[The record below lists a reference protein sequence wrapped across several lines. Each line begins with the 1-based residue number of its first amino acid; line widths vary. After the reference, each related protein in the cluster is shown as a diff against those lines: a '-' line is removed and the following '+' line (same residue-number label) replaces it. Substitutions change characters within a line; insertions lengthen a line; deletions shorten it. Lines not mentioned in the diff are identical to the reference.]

1 MDKQKALETALQ
13 QLEKQF
19 GKGTVMRL
27 GENAAMQV
35 EAISTGSLS
44 LDVALGIGGVPRGR
58 IIEVYGPESSG
69 KTTLALQT
77 VAQAQKMGGTAAFI
91 DAEHALDPVYA
102 KALGVD
108 IDELLVSQ
116 PDSGEQAL
124 EIAEALVRSGA
135 VEIIVIDSVAA
146 LVPQQEIEAVA
157 GRVIETLTWTV
168 DRLSFQ
174 ADTAKKIAH
183 LKELYY
189 KEPGTEE
196 ETPENAGE
204 SDSGKTESEEPAKA
218 PEKAAEASAQTG
230 TGNDAPAREVGN
242 SGGGSPAI
250 YGTGLRNNVNRK
262 LAPTQKY
269 QQRVKKEL

>member
-1 MDKQKALETALQ
+1 MVNLIVFGMAIVFALIGSKQRLLKAWIILLSAVFSVYIALW
-13 QLEKQF
+13 
-19 GKGTVMRL
+19 
-27 GENAAMQV
+27 
-35 EAISTGSLS
+35 
-44 LDVALGIGGVPRGR
+44 
-58 IIEVYGPESSG
+58 
-69 KTTLALQT
+69 
-77 VAQAQKMGGTAAFI
+77 
-91 DAEHALDPVYA
+91 
-102 KALGVD
+102 GVD
-108 IDELLVSQ
+108 FLAGYLSAFNEK
-116 PDSGEQAL
+116 
-124 EIAEALVRSGA
+124 SGA
-135 VEIIVIDSVAA
+135 YKHLCLIGSCWLVLVFVFHAA
-146 LVPQQEIEAVA
+146 AKQLMPNPEEYSFPLLFDFLGGLFCGGASGVVFAGTFALMLAVSPMSARIPSLPQQEIEAVT

-174 ADTAKKIAH
+174 TDTAKKIAH
-183 LKELYY
+183 LKEFYY

-218 PEKAAEASAQTG
+218 PEKAAEASVQTE

>member
-1 MDKQKALETALQ
+1 MVNLIVFGMAIVFALIGSKQRLLKAWIILLSAVFSVYIALW
-13 QLEKQF
+13 
-19 GKGTVMRL
+19 
-27 GENAAMQV
+27 
-35 EAISTGSLS
+35 
-44 LDVALGIGGVPRGR
+44 
-58 IIEVYGPESSG
+58 
-69 KTTLALQT
+69 
-77 VAQAQKMGGTAAFI
+77 
-91 DAEHALDPVYA
+91 
-102 KALGVD
+102 GVD
-108 IDELLVSQ
+108 FLAGYLSAFNEK
-116 PDSGEQAL
+116 
-124 EIAEALVRSGA
+124 SGA
-135 VEIIVIDSVAA
+135 YKHLCLIGSCWLVLVFVFHAAAKQLMPNPEEYSFPLLFDFLGGLFCGGASGVVFAGTFALMLAVSPMSVRIPS
-146 LVPQQEIEAVA
+146 LPQQEIEAVT

-174 ADTAKKIAH
+174 TDTAKKIAH

-218 PEKAAEASAQTG
+218 PEKAAEASAQKE

>member
-1 MDKQKALETALQ
+1 MANLIVFGMAVVFALIGSKQRLLKAWMILINAVFSVYIALWGADF
-13 QLEKQF
+13 L
-19 GKGTVMRL
+19 
-27 GENAAMQV
+27 A
-35 EAISTGSLS
+35 GSLS
-44 LDVALGIGGVPRGR
+44 LFNEKSEAYKYLCLIGGSWVVLMFVFHAAEKQLMPNPEEYSFPPFFDFLGGLLCGGAGGVVFAGTFALMLAVSPLSTR
-58 IIEVYGPESSG
+58 IPS
-69 KTTLALQT
+69 L
-77 VAQAQKMGGTAAFI
+77 
-91 DAEHALDPVYA
+91 
-102 KALGVD
+102 
-108 IDELLVSQ
+108 
-116 PDSGEQAL
+116 
-124 EIAEALVRSGA
+124 
-135 VEIIVIDSVAA
+135 
-146 LVPQQEIEAVA
+146 PQQEIEAVA

>member
-1 MDKQKALETALQ
+1 MANLIVFGMAVVFALIGSKQRLLKAWMILINAVFSVYIALWGADF
-13 QLEKQF
+13 L
-19 GKGTVMRL
+19 
-27 GENAAMQV
+27 A
-35 EAISTGSLS
+35 GSLS
-44 LDVALGIGGVPRGR
+44 LFNEKSEAYKYLCLIGGSWVVLMFVFHAAEKQLTPNPEEYSFPPFFDFLGGLLCGGAGGVVFAGTFALMLAVSPLSTR
-58 IIEVYGPESSG
+58 IPS
-69 KTTLALQT
+69 L
-77 VAQAQKMGGTAAFI
+77 
-91 DAEHALDPVYA
+91 
-102 KALGVD
+102 
-108 IDELLVSQ
+108 
-116 PDSGEQAL
+116 
-124 EIAEALVRSGA
+124 
-135 VEIIVIDSVAA
+135 
-146 LVPQQEIEAVA
+146 PQQEIEAVT

-196 ETPENAGE
+196 EEPENAGE
-204 SDSGKTESEEPAKA
+204 SDSGKAESEEPAKA

-250 YGTGLRNNVNRK
+250 YGTGLRNNINRK

-269 QQRVKKEL
+269 QQKLKKEL

>member
-1 MDKQKALETALQ
+1 MVNLIVFGMAIVFALIGSKQRLLKAWIILLSAVFSVYIALW
-13 QLEKQF
+13 
-19 GKGTVMRL
+19 
-27 GENAAMQV
+27 
-35 EAISTGSLS
+35 
-44 LDVALGIGGVPRGR
+44 
-58 IIEVYGPESSG
+58 
-69 KTTLALQT
+69 
-77 VAQAQKMGGTAAFI
+77 
-91 DAEHALDPVYA
+91 
-102 KALGVD
+102 GVD
-108 IDELLVSQ
+108 FLAGYLSAFNEK
-116 PDSGEQAL
+116 
-124 EIAEALVRSGA
+124 SGA
-135 VEIIVIDSVAA
+135 YKHLCLIGSCWLFCGGASGVVFAGTFALMLAVSPMSVRIPS
-146 LVPQQEIEAVA
+146 LPQQEIEAVT

-174 ADTAKKIAH
+174 TDTAKKIAH
-183 LKELYY
+183 LKDLYY

-204 SDSGKTESEEPAKA
+204 SDSGKTESEEPAKS
-218 PEKAAEASAQTG
+218 PEKAAEASAQTE

>member
-1 MDKQKALETALQ
+1 MANLIVFGMAVVFALIGSKQRLLKAWMILINAVFSVYIALWGADF
-13 QLEKQF
+13 L
-19 GKGTVMRL
+19 
-27 GENAAMQV
+27 A
-35 EAISTGSLS
+35 GSLS
-44 LDVALGIGGVPRGR
+44 LFNEKSEAYKYLCLIGGSWVVLMFVFHAAEKQLTPNPEEYSFPPFFDFLGGLLCGGAGGVVFAGTFALMLAVSPLSTR
-58 IIEVYGPESSG
+58 IPS
-69 KTTLALQT
+69 L
-77 VAQAQKMGGTAAFI
+77 
-91 DAEHALDPVYA
+91 
-102 KALGVD
+102 
-108 IDELLVSQ
+108 
-116 PDSGEQAL
+116 
-124 EIAEALVRSGA
+124 
-135 VEIIVIDSVAA
+135 
-146 LVPQQEIEAVA
+146 PQQEIEAVA

-218 PEKAAEASAQTG
+218 PEKAAEASAQTE

-250 YGTGLRNNVNRK
+250 YGTGLRNNINRK

-269 QQRVKKEL
+269 QQKLKKEL

>member
-1 MDKQKALETALQ
+1 MVNLIVFGMAIVFALIGSKQRLLKAWIILLSAVFSVYIALW
-13 QLEKQF
+13 
-19 GKGTVMRL
+19 
-27 GENAAMQV
+27 
-35 EAISTGSLS
+35 
-44 LDVALGIGGVPRGR
+44 
-58 IIEVYGPESSG
+58 
-69 KTTLALQT
+69 
-77 VAQAQKMGGTAAFI
+77 
-91 DAEHALDPVYA
+91 
-102 KALGVD
+102 GVD
-108 IDELLVSQ
+108 FLAGYLSAFNEK
-116 PDSGEQAL
+116 
-124 EIAEALVRSGA
+124 SGA
-135 VEIIVIDSVAA
+135 YKHLCLIGSCWLVLVFVFHAAAKQLMPNPEEYSFPLLFDFLGGLFCGGASGVVFAGTFALMLAVSPMSVRIPS
-146 LVPQQEIEAVA
+146 LPQQEIEAVT

-174 ADTAKKIAH
+174 TDTAKKIAH

-196 ETPENAGE
+196 ETPENSGE

-218 PEKAAEASAQTG
+218 PEKAAEASAQTE

>member
-1 MDKQKALETALQ
+1 MVNLIVFGMAIVFALIGSKQRLLKAWIILLSAVFSVYIALW
-13 QLEKQF
+13 
-19 GKGTVMRL
+19 
-27 GENAAMQV
+27 
-35 EAISTGSLS
+35 
-44 LDVALGIGGVPRGR
+44 
-58 IIEVYGPESSG
+58 
-69 KTTLALQT
+69 
-77 VAQAQKMGGTAAFI
+77 
-91 DAEHALDPVYA
+91 
-102 KALGVD
+102 GVD
-108 IDELLVSQ
+108 FLAGYLSAFNEK
-116 PDSGEQAL
+116 
-124 EIAEALVRSGA
+124 SGA
-135 VEIIVIDSVAA
+135 YKHLCLIGSCWLVLVFVFHAAAKQLMPNPEEYSFPLLFDFLGGLFCGGASGVVFAGTFALMLAVSPMSVRIPS
-146 LVPQQEIEAVA
+146 LPQQEIEAVT

-174 ADTAKKIAH
+174 TDTAKKIAH

-218 PEKAAEASAQTG
+218 PEKAAEASVQTE

>member
-1 MDKQKALETALQ
+1 MANLIVFGMAVVFALIGSKQRLLKAWMILINAVFSVYIALWGADF
-13 QLEKQF
+13 L
-19 GKGTVMRL
+19 
-27 GENAAMQV
+27 A
-35 EAISTGSLS
+35 GSLS
-44 LDVALGIGGVPRGR
+44 LFNEKSEAYKYLCLIGGSWVVLMFVFHAAEKQLMPNPEEDSFPPFFDFLGGLLCGGAGGVVFAGTFALMLAVSPLSTR
-58 IIEVYGPESSG
+58 IPS
-69 KTTLALQT
+69 L
-77 VAQAQKMGGTAAFI
+77 
-91 DAEHALDPVYA
+91 
-102 KALGVD
+102 
-108 IDELLVSQ
+108 
-116 PDSGEQAL
+116 
-124 EIAEALVRSGA
+124 
-135 VEIIVIDSVAA
+135 
-146 LVPQQEIEAVA
+146 PQQEIEVVA

>member
-1 MDKQKALETALQ
+1 MANLIVFGMAVVFALIGSKQRLLKAWMILINAVFSVYIALWGADF
-13 QLEKQF
+13 L
-19 GKGTVMRL
+19 
-27 GENAAMQV
+27 A
-35 EAISTGSLS
+35 GSLS
-44 LDVALGIGGVPRGR
+44 LFNEKSEAYKYLCLIGGSWVVLMFVFHAAEKQLTPNPEEYSFPPFFDFLGGLLCGGAGGVVFAGTFALMLAVSPLSTR
-58 IIEVYGPESSG
+58 IPS
-69 KTTLALQT
+69 L
-77 VAQAQKMGGTAAFI
+77 
-91 DAEHALDPVYA
+91 
-102 KALGVD
+102 
-108 IDELLVSQ
+108 
-116 PDSGEQAL
+116 
-124 EIAEALVRSGA
+124 
-135 VEIIVIDSVAA
+135 
-146 LVPQQEIEAVA
+146 PQQEIEAVA